1 MCTRVTQR
9 CEMTQQEVCQQVPI
23 KVRQQDGTP
32 THRVCWVQV
41 PFQSVRT
48 VPVPPL
54 YETRCQT
61 RTEYTQKCSTRYV
74 DEPYQ
79 VPVKRCKV
87 SHDIVSL
94 VL

>member
-1 MCTRVTQR
+1 M
-9 CEMTQQEVCQQVPI
+9 
-23 KVRQQDGTP
+23 
-32 THRVCWVQV
+32 QV